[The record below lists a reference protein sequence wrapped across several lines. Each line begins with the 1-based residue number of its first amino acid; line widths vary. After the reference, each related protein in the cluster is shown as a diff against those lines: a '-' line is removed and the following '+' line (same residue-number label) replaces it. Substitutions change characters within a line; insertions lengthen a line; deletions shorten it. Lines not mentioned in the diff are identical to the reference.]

1 MIQYGGLM
9 CPPHHD
15 SSHIDECAQEQF
27 LMKLFRGS
35 GCQDHSA
42 TQPTKPTF
50 ISNDKQGKA
59 QSANSAAA
67 DSSGIQ
73 IMQIM
78 KAKSFGGG
86 DYGRNAL
93 AKKHRI
99 YLFFLKNQGSWIMT
113 CQTAFNSICS
123 FLHTTFGGCCVEL
136 QSALIWS
143 SSLAPFSMISHQFGK
158 KNKKNKHTQHFI

>member
-1 MIQYGGLM
+1 MEDWCASTAPPLPH
-9 CPPHHD
+9 PPHHD

-50 ISNDKQGKA
+50 ISNDKQRKA

-93 AKKHRI
+93 AKKHSI
-99 YLFFLKNQGSWIMT
+99 YLFF
-113 CQTAFNSICS
+113 
-123 FLHTTFGGCCVEL
+123 
-136 QSALIWS
+136 
-143 SSLAPFSMISHQFGK
+143 
-158 KNKKNKHTQHFI
+158 